1 MYKKSPCSSPGDDEI
16 LNGFLARM
24 PCTHHFLSTIFTM
37 LRDSSSAPP
46 VWGSSRIILL
56 HKSDSTADP
65 THFRMI
71 SLTAN
76 VGKLYHSLESSRTMS
91 FMIAN
96 QYLDPTAQKAYIEGI
111 NGCVG
116 HIQVVQEVIRHDR
129 TTNHTAH
136 ITWFDLTD
144 AFGSVPHALIP
155 HVLSH
160 YNLPPQI
167 NSYIQDIYSKL
178 KGRVVTKDWETE
190 SFEFL
195 KGIFKVIHI
204 QEPSS

>member
-1 MYKKSPCSSPGDDEI
+1 M
-16 LNGFLARM
+16 
-24 PCTHHFLSTIFTM
+24 
-37 LRDSSSAPP
+37 
-46 VWGSSRIILL
+46 
-56 HKSDSTADP
+56 
-65 THFRMI
+65 
-71 SLTAN
+71 
-76 VGKLYHSLESSRTMS
+76 
-91 FMIAN
+91 
-96 QYLDPTAQKAYIEGI
+96 
-111 NGCVG
+111 
-116 HIQVVQEVIRHDR
+116 VQEVIRHAR

-136 ITWFDLTD
+136 ITWFDLKD

-167 NSYIQDIYSKL
+167 ISYIQDIYYKL